1 MSSMLPNSIVHSVI
15 RQYPHAAGGCDK
27 TAKMW
32 SLQTNQSQVV
42 ARHDAP
48 IRHLFSVKDMSSMLV
63 TGGWDKTVRYWDLR
77 QPNPVHVQQ
86 LPERVY
92 AMDVRYPLA
101 VVGLANRRIQ
111 ARPQVP
117 PARLARM
124 WAAPGRWP
132 CIPPLARWR
141 HAWRGSLRMR
151 ASCTG
156 WALSSCQL
164 QHAVPF
170 CSNCG

>member
-1 MSSMLPNSIVHSVI
+1 ML
-15 RQYPHAAGGCDK
+15 AGGCDK

-32 SLQTNQSQVV
+32 SLATNQSQVV

-48 IRHLFSVKDMSSMLV
+48 IRHLFSVKDMSNMLI
-63 TGGWDKTVRYWDLR
+63 TGSWDKSVRYWDLR

-111 ARPQVP
+111 VRA
-117 PARLARM
+117 LL
-124 WAAPGRWP
+124 
-132 CIPPLARWR
+132 PLA
-141 HAWRGSLRMR
+141 
-151 ASCTG
+151 
-156 WALSSCQL
+156 
-164 QHAVPF
+164 
-170 CSNCG
+170 

>member
-1 MSSMLPNSIVHSVI
+1 
-15 RQYPHAAGGCDK
+15 
-27 TAKMW
+27 MW
-32 SLQTNQSQVV
+32 SLATNQTQVV

-48 IRHLFSVKDMSSMLV
+48 IRHLFSVKDMSNMLV

-111 ARPQVP
+111 V
-117 PARLARM
+117 RLQPSGCLASLVGTLR
-124 WAAPGRWP
+124 G
-132 CIPPLARWR
+132 ARWHLLKR
-141 HAWRGSLRMR
+141 PLQQ
-151 ASCTG
+151 CT
-156 WALSSCQL
+156 CQS
-164 QHAVPF
+164 QGHYGTHAVVWGHCP
-170 CSNCG
+170 